1 MRLAVGCGLRLGVA
15 CAVWSGAACN
25 RVRLAGSGPGRGRV
39 RLTHARLAIG
49 LRLCLAAFGH
59 GSRVWARLTVDRS
72 SRLGLGAACVRVRP
86 TFGRGSPSCGRGS
99 PSCGR
104 ARLTHM
110 RALLTIAR
118 VSPPPS
124 PAAYHRHRPRLAIAR
139 GSPSPTA
146 RRRRVCGSVTLDL
159 GWIGAEPTSM

>member
-1 MRLAVGCGLRLGVA
+1 MRLAVGCGLRLGVV

-59 GSRVWARLTVDRS
+59 GSRVWAQLTVDRS
-72 SRLGLGAACVRVRP
+72 SHLGLGAACVRVRP

-110 RALLTIAR
+110 RARLTHMRALLTIPR

-124 PAAYHRHRPRLAIAR
+124 PGAYHRHRPRLAIAH
-139 GSPSPTA
+139 GSQAASVRLAGGECAA
-146 RRRRVCGSVTLDL
+146 RCR
-159 GWIGAEPTSM
+159 